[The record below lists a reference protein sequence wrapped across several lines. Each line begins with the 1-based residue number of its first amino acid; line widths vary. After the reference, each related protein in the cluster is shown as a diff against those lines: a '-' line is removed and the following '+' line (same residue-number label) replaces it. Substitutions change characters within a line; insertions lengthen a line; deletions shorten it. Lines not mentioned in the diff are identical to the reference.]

1 MHIHHHGGLAGQLF
15 LLVEAEGLAD
25 KVAEAPVGAALDGE
39 LVAVVLV
46 DLFDVAGGGAKHP
59 EGARA
64 TSISFGPEKP
74 TTQSPQKGG

>member
-25 KVAEAPVGAALDGE
+25 KVAEAFVGAALDGE

-46 DLFDVAGGGAKHP
+46 DLFDVAGGGPSTRRGKSGCCA
-59 EGARA
+59 A
-64 TSISFGPEKP
+64 
-74 TTQSPQKGG
+74 